1 MLKSAMAKIA
11 AGRGNMDKQVGK
23 ENHNFKLHGQGR
35 VHGEGTIQDNGT
47 WIWGRAWDM
56 QIKGCQAGAHK
67 LCYRNK
73 ASVTGGERAVQSGR
87 S

>member
-47 WIWGRAWDM
+47 WISGEEPGTCRS
-56 QIKGCQAGAHK
+56 
-67 LCYRNK
+67 K
-73 ASVTGGERAVQSGR
+73 AARQEHTSYVIGTRPV
-87 S
+87 